1 MAFKS
6 QDLSVLAYAN
16 GFTLWHYRTED
27 NYGIIDNEG
36 YFNDAFEMLQVGDVI
51 IANTTFNSS
60 TPMFAMYL
68 VRINSNG
75 VVDVSI
81 PTAFGQSNPD

>member
-16 GFTLWHYRTED
+16 GFTLWHYKTD
-27 NYGIIDNEG
+27 DHYGTIDNDG
-36 YFNDAFEMLQVGDVI
+36 YFNDAFDMLHVGDVI

-68 VRINSNG
+68 VRVNSNG